1 MAIVHDSRISIAK
14 ALCII
19 LMVIGHSGGPKQLGI
34 VIYLFHMPAFFF
46 VSGYLFKEK
55 YFDNTWQFVKLRF
68 KGLWWPFVKWSLIFA
83 LLHNVFVALHLY
95 ANFYSL
101 HDFIIRSVHI
111 LTLTGSEQ
119 LLGGY
124 WFLKELLYASLIAF
138 FSLKLLHK
146 ALSFALFNKLGRAI
160 LTVVFLVMAFILSIL
175 PFKIPTVSSLTLL
188 ATAFY
193 TSGYWFSKQSFSNIS
208 RLWVGIVAF
217 VIIVVVSFFFQGS
230 MEAKSTDIFLYFVIA
245 LVGTY
250 GMINISGI
258 FKGRVQKILDYIGT
272 KTLYILTFHFISF
285 KLVSL
290 VKIWQYDLPIEKLA
304 EFPVIGVHNEI
315 YWFAYSIVGTILPI
329 LLWQFMNKLQTRL
342 KNKTIK

>member
-1 MAIVHDSRISIAK
+1 METVHDCRISIAK

-19 LMVIGHSGGPKQLGI
+19 LMVIGHSGESKQLGI

-83 LLHNVFVALHLY
+83 LLHNVFTALHLY

-101 HDFIIRSVHI
+101 HDFIVRSFHI

-138 FSLKLLHK
+138 FSLKLLRK
-146 ALSFALFNKLGRAI
+146 TLAFTLLDKSVVI
-160 LTVVFLVMAFILSIL
+160 LIIIFLIMAFILSIL
-175 PFKIPTVSSLTLL
+175 PFKIPTISSLTLL

-193 TSGYWFSKQSFSNIS
+193 TSGYWFSKQSFGSIS
-208 RLWVGIVAF
+208 RLWVGIVSF
-217 VIIVVVSFFFQGS
+217 VIIVVVSFFFQGF
-230 MEAKSTDIFLYFVIA
+230 MEVKSTDIFLYFVIA

-258 FKGRVQKILDYIGT
+258 IAGRARNILDYIGSR
-272 KTLYILTFHFISF
+272 TLYILTFHFISF

-290 VKIWQYDLPIEKLA
+290 IKIWQYDLPIEKLA

-315 YWFAYSIVGTILPI
+315 YWFAYSTIGTILPI
-329 LLWQFMNKLQTRL
+329 LLWQFMNKLQIRL
-342 KNKTIK
+342 KIKTIK